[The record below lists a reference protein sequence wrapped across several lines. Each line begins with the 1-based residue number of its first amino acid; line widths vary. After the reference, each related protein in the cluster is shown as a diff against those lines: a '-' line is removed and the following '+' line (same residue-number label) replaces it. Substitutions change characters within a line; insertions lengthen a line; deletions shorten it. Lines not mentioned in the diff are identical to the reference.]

1 MICFTHADRVFFGN
15 AFPFFC
21 VTCGGDPALFEK
33 NLNIGY
39 LLDFYG
45 EILSERKR
53 TVLEYYY
60 NDDLSLSEISEEIGI
75 SRQGVRDSIKK
86 GEEELLFLEEKL
98 GLAARFRA
106 YEESARRI
114 RSLSETESLS
124 EELRNEILRL
134 SKLF

>member
-1 MICFTHADRVFFGN
+1 MSV
-15 AFPFFC
+15 
-21 VTCGGDPALFEK
+21 LFEK

-45 EILSERKR
+45 EILTERKR

-60 NDDLSLSEISEEIGI
+60 NDDLSLAEIADEIGI

-98 GLAARFRA
+98 GLAARFQK
-106 YEESARRI
+106 YGESVERI
-114 RSLSETESLS
+114 RSIAETEPLPS
-124 EELRNEILRL
+124 ELKNEILRL
-134 SKLF
+134 SALL

>member
-1 MICFTHADRVFFGN
+1 MRVVPPRFPRTDR
-15 AFPFFC
+15 PK
-21 VTCGGDPALFEK
+21 TCEVETVFEK

-60 NDDLSLSEISEEIGI
+60 NDDLSLAEIAAEIGI

-86 GEEELLFLEEKL
+86 GEEELLFFEEKL
-98 GLAARFRA
+98 GLAERFRA
-106 YEESARRI
+106 YEEAADRI
-114 RSLSETESLS
+114 RALSETESLS
-124 EELRNEILRL
+124 ESLRTEIARL
-134 SKLF
+134 SELV

>member
-1 MICFTHADRVFFGN
+1 MQVAFFRGTI
-15 AFPFFC
+15 PFFC
-21 VTCGGDPALFEK
+21 VPSEVILLFEK

-53 TVLEYYY
+53 TVLEFYY
-60 NDDLSLSEISEEIGI
+60 NDDLSLAEISEEIGI

-98 GLAARFRA
+98 GLAERFRSYQETA
-106 YEESARRI
+106 HRI
-114 RSLSETESLS
+114 RTLSEHEMLSPELSAEIRRLS
-124 EELRNEILRL
+124 ELL
-134 SKLF
+134 